1 MLRTRARDCLL
12 VCGCGLGLLAKEMLV
27 AWVDFAGV
35 GLSRCKGMAMAGLGW
50 GVAVRIGGCEVLLA
64 IRNGRARCLRR
75 AAQLTSAGG
84 LPIMRYRGGILGN
97 TCFLDLL
104 AIEVL
109 SILG

>member
-35 GLSRCKGMAMAGLGW
+35 GLGRCKGMAMAGLGW
-50 GVAVRIGGCEVLLA
+50 GVAVRVGGCEVLLA

-104 AIEVL
+104 AIEVF